1 MGVFMIFKKSYS
13 FIVLPHHG
21 EQGKSVFFHFR
32 WLNIILLVAAA
43 GLGISGFFIVR
54 HYLYHH
60 KLKTAFEPTFKEN
73 EVLREE
79 SKGYGQVKD
88 SLSHDISSLQA
99 QLKKERSVYLSSVN
113 GLARE
118 LDAVKKLAIKV
129 KIQSGFKSSN
139 IVDENE
145 AAGGPAG
152 ERTYIGWQDVNQ
164 PIDPGPLEN
173 KVRPGIG
180 QQNADLKEID
190 AYLSTKQSLV
200 SDTPELAPLFGRMTS
215 GFGVRRWRRSGHS
228 ENHAGLDIAVPKG
241 TPVNSPAEAVV
252 VYAGWKGD
260 YGKMIELDHGNGYTT
275 RFGHLSLIEVEVGD
289 RVMKGQIIGAVGS
302 TGRST
307 GPHLHYEVRFQGK
320 AIDPIGYLGTVEGK

>member
-1 MGVFMIFKKSYS
+1 MIFKKSYS
-13 FIVLPHHG
+13 FIILPHHG
-21 EQGKSVFFHFR
+21 EQGKSVFFHSQ
-32 WLNIILLVAAA
+32 WLNALLLITVA
-43 GLGISGFFIVR
+43 GMGVSGFFIAR
-54 HYLYHH
+54 HLLYHH
-60 KLKTAFEPTFKEN
+60 KLKTAFEPTFNEN
-73 EVLREE
+73 EILREE
-79 SKGYGQVKD
+79 RKGYGQVKD
-88 SLSHDISSLQA
+88 SLAHDISSLQA

-118 LDAVKKLAIKV
+118 LDNLKKLAIKV

-180 QQNADLKEID
+180 EQNLELKEID

-252 VYAGWKGD
+252 VFAGRKGD

-275 RFGHLSLIEVEVGD
+275 RFGHLSLIEVEIGD

-320 AIDPIGYLGTVEGK
+320 PVDPIGYLGSMDGK